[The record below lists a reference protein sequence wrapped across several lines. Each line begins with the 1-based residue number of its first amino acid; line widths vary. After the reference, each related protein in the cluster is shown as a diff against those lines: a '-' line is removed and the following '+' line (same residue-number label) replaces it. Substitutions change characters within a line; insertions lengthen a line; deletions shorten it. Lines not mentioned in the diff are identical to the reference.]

1 MPLINQALP
10 NLIGGVSQQPDVSRF
25 DGQCEEQE
33 NALSSVVDGLSKR
46 PQTKHVAEILSTAIS
61 ANSFIHFIDRSAT
74 ERYVYIQD
82 GQDIHLFNTITGT
95 RCVVGNPLSDLYANV
110 KTVIVPLNK
119 WDNSLTTTSIHEG
132 YDVSV
137 ARYFNAT
144 QTQKINGDLY
154 TIVEN
159 FSPPDV
165 PAYTAVS
172 GFSRISSTKYL
183 GRIANSKPDGGYFKL
198 DASNNLSETG
208 TWKNVTVNQDGSN
221 VVVGPDT
228 FGTGDYPVNTNTPF
242 SFEYETTSKTDFL
255 SSSSHY
261 LRQGNDPKANMKAIS
276 IGDTSLLLNTSVTVA
291 DNNTAITSVSDDLV
305 LFIKQGDYEKEYGFT
320 FVRSDGD
327 RQEISMTSGENN
339 HPANAS
345 TEQILR
351 TLVTFT
357 GSQTTNSGIRAAK
370 NSLTSAGFDPR
381 SVAGDYYPASNTFAS
396 DSANH
401 NTLTHV
407 TSNVIALKNLTYT
420 ADIQAVDGLGNE
432 GMGVIYKAVDDITD
446 LPLVCLNGMVV
457 KIRGDVE
464 SGADDYYAKFVADN
478 IENEGFTQ
486 FTNTS
491 NGAEYVIANVGKGS
505 WIETV
510 GDVSSSGLNNTT
522 MPYSLLNDNVNQFL
536 LMTTNFETIQ
546 AGDFD
551 TNPHPSFVGNKINN
565 VFFYKDRLGFLS
577 NDKVIMSE
585 AGLGTLNASG
595 FMSYNFYR
603 KTVATSLDSDR
614 IDVTVASSNVTSL
627 QHAVGFQE
635 NLIMFS
641 HNGQFVL
648 RSSDLL
654 TAQSVAITPITN
666 FENNISVEPTVVGSY
681 IYFTFNRGSSEGIR
695 EFTVNSTTDNYDAN
709 EITEHVPSY
718 IPNDLNTIVGNSSED
733 IILGFAPSTQNTL
746 YVYKYFWS
754 GTKKLL
760 SSWSKFI
767 FPFNVRGFEI
777 IDGIASI
784 VAVKEGK
791 TQLLSMPLQSGIL
804 DTGMN
809 YNTYLDIRKEHT
821 LSNTTS
827 VPLGFTA
834 SVDDRVQVLDDEGQV
849 LHDQTLTS
857 TATSVTLTTA
867 HTGKVFSGIVY
878 TMKYVFSEQVFKQ
891 PAGNSKAPS
900 GFTRAQIR
908 NGSLFFN
915 NTRGFKVKV
924 QPDNRTESTNTF
936 TPTLT
941 ETSSAGNIELQSGN
955 FRFPIFTDAAGTTIT
970 IENDTALPSNF
981 SSAEFETFVNER
993 SRRFG

>member
-10 NLIGGVSQQPDVSRF
+10 NLIGGVSQQPDVTRF

-95 RCVVGNPLSDLYANV
+95 RCAVGVPLSDLYANV
-110 KTVIVPLNK
+110 QTDIVPLNK
-119 WDNSLTTTSIHEG
+119 WDTSLTSTSIHER

-137 ARYFNAT
+137 ATYFNAT
-144 QTQKINGDLY
+144 ETQKINGDLY
-154 TIVEN
+154 DIETVTPTSGN
-159 FSPPDV
+159 
-165 PAYTAVS
+165 AYTAVS

-183 GRIANSKPDGGYFKL
+183 GRMSNLSPDVGYFKL
-198 DASNNLSETG
+198 DASNTLNEAG
-208 TWKNVTVNQDGSN
+208 TWKGVTQDQDGSN
-221 VVVGPDT
+221 LVVDNT
-228 FGTGDYPVNTNTPF
+228 ATYGTGNYPVKTNTPF
-242 SFEYETTSKTDFL
+242 VYEYNTGSKTDFL

-305 LFIKQGDYEKEYGFT
+305 LFIKQGDFKKEYGFT
-320 FVRSDGD
+320 FLRDVDWR
-327 RQEISMTSGENN
+327 REINVTSGE
-339 HPANAS
+339 HTDYANAS

-351 TLVTFT
+351 KIVTYEDPNNVTF
-357 GSQTTNSGIRAAK
+357 GLRASRQGLKA
-370 NSLTSAGFDPR
+370 AGFDPR
-381 SVAGDYYPASNTFAS
+381 SLAGDYVPATDAFTGT
-396 DSANH
+396 ANH
-401 NTLTHV
+401 NTLAHV
-407 TSNVIALKNLTYT
+407 ASNVIALKNLTYT
-420 ADIQAVDGLGNE
+420 ADIQAIDGLGGE

-446 LPLVCLNGMVV
+446 LPLVCLNGMVI

-478 IENEGFTQ
+478 IEDEGFTL
-486 FTNTS
+486 FAS
-491 NGAEYVIANVGKGS
+491 GGIEYVIANVGKGS

-522 MPYSLLNDNVNQFL
+522 MPYSLVNDNVNQFL
-536 LMTTNFETIQ
+536 LMPTDFETIQ
-546 AGDFD
+546 AGDLD

-585 AGLGTLNASG
+585 AGLGTVNASG

-654 TAQSVAITPITN
+654 TAKSVAITPITN

-718 IPNDLNTIVGNSSED
+718 IPNDLSTIVGNSSED
-733 IILGFAPSTQNTL
+733 IIMGFAPSTQNTL
-746 YVYKYFWS
+746 YVYKYFWG

-791 TQLLSMPLQSGIL
+791 TQLLSMPLQSGLL

-834 SVDDRVQVLDDEGQV
+834 SDGDRVQVLDDEGQV

-857 TATSVTLTTA
+857 TATSVTLATA

-924 QPDNRTESTNTF
+924 QPDNRTEVTNTF

-941 ETSSAGNIELQSGN
+941 QTSSAGNIELQSGN